1 MLEQL
6 LLFAAIGFAAQLVD
20 GAIGM
25 AYGLTGTSV
34 LLGFGVPPATASAS
48 IHAAEMFTTGASGLA
63 HWRFGNIQFA
73 WVARLAIPG
82 MIGGAAGAFLLVSF
96 PSQTVR
102 PFVAAYLLAM
112 GVLIIHRALRNAT
125 QSKEPK
131 RIESLGLVGGFLDAV
146 GGGGWGSIVTST
158 LIGRG
163 ASPRFAIG
171 SVNMAEFFVTA
182 TISATF
188 LATIGL
194 ELWPIIAGLIAGG
207 IVAAPLAALATKKLP
222 HRPLMMLVGG
232 AIVLLS
238 VRELHRA
245 LA

>member
-1 MLEQL
+1 MPEQL

-48 IHAAEMFTTGASGLA
+48 IHAAELFTTGASGLA

-82 MIGGAAGAFLLVSF
+82 MIGGAVGAFLLVSF
-96 PSQTVR
+96 PSETVR
-102 PFVAAYLLAM
+102 PFVSAYLLAM
-112 GVLIIHRALRNAT
+112 GVLIIRRAMRNANQT
-125 QSKEPK
+125 KEPK
-131 RIESLGLVGGFLDAV
+131 RIEPLGLVGGFLDAV

-194 ELWPIIAGLIAGG
+194 ELWPIIAGLVAGG
-207 IVAAPLAALATKKLP
+207 ILAAPLAALATKKLP
-222 HRPLMMLVGG
+222 HRPLMMLVGS